1 MSVSGPSRAEALSAL
16 CCAVEFGVNQVCSFP
31 GSDTGFALK
40 PKRRAFLSSGDT
52 TALATLAP
60 RWCPSPA
67 RDLAA
72 PAALGVARRA
82 WGRVRGPARAF
93 PLTSPASSTR
103 PLARPRENVHT
114 WREFLRKLI

>member
-1 MSVSGPSRAEALSAL
+1 MTVSGPSRAEALSAL

-72 PAALGVARRA
+72 GGEAGLGLR
-82 WGRVRGPARAF
+82 
-93 PLTSPASSTR
+93 
-103 PLARPRENVHT
+103 ARPRAGLPAHLPCVLHT
-114 WREFLRKLI
+114 PPGPST